1 MCRTHFPSGADDPR
15 PMLVRGADT
24 VRESIRGRPSML
36 MSAHPRITQKSPSFR
51 QSQHAFDADGSC
63 YELRRVRASFRL
75 RGRAMH

>member
-1 MCRTHFPSGADDPR
+1 
-15 PMLVRGADT
+15 
-24 VRESIRGRPSML
+24 ML